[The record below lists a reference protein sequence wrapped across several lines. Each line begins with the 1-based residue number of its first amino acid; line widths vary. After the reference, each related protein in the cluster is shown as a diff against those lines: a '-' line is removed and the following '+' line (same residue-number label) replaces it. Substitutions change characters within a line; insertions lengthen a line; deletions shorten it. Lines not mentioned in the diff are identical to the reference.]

1 MMGYRR
7 LSLIAIAATL
17 ALTAGQSTA
26 LADARIFTAKSSVP
40 GITIE
45 QAFRNGEQL
54 PVVGHGDGT
63 TLFRIDSPSTPVGCA
78 NKIEFVTST
87 GEHVEQLADMCA
99 LNWMVT
105 VDVKPAAAGG
115 NIAAPAAAPA
125 PAAGGE
131 TIPALPPADSTFAQT
146 VTLSTDDP
154 SVTVI
159 AVTLDGKP
167 VAITGREGDAVKFE
181 IAGTDQGIVCDRT
194 VGLTLSDGREI
205 TRNANICL
213 NNWTVVIAA
222 GAGAAPQPPTAEL
235 PAPPP
240 ASETPAPLPTQPPVV
255 QPPVVQPPAAPNPEM
270 VWMFSSAGTM
280 ATLVYGVPETDESNF
295 SASCVR
301 GSGTMTVTVLD
312 SSVPGVV
319 PGSAVPIT
327 FSAGSFARS
336 YPGIGSPMDQ
346 VVGASLP
353 EVQISA
359 ADPLWSAMIRETTLG
374 VAVGPTW
381 QSTLSLAGSAGPT
394 RQLLAA
400 CSQAAVAPPVV
411 ALPGP
416 PAPGPGIVARFFCD
430 NGEVITVTFNGA
442 RQTAVLNEA
451 GAPPLVLH
459 WDPSRNTRYTAG
471 PSRLVLPNDSE
482 ARWSRFGGP
491 PLICRA
497 R

>member
-7 LSLIAIAATL
+7 LSLLAIAATL
-17 ALTAGQSTA
+17 ALAGTQSTA

-40 GITIE
+40 GITID

-54 PVVGHGDGT
+54 AVVGHGDGT

-99 LNWMVT
+99 LNWTVT
-105 VDVKPAAAGG
+105 VNVKAAAAAGG
-115 NIAAPAAAPA
+115 NAGPPPAPA
-125 PAAGGE
+125 PSAGGE
-131 TIPALPPADSTFAQT
+131 AIPAVPSAESTFAQT

-154 SVTVI
+154 SATII

-167 VAITGREGDAVKFE
+167 VAITGREGDAVTFE
-181 IAGTDQGIVCDRT
+181 LAGTDQGIVCDRT

-205 TRNANICL
+205 TRKANICL

-222 GAGAAPQPPTAEL
+222 GAGGAPQPPTAEL
-235 PAPPP
+235 PTPPP
-240 ASETPAPLPTQPPVV
+240 ATETPAPPV
-255 QPPVVQPPAAPNPEM
+255 QPPVFQPPVAPNPEM
-270 VWMFSSAGTM
+270 VWMFSSAGNT
-280 ATLVYGVPETDESNF
+280 ATLVHGVPETDASNF

-301 GSGTMTVTVLD
+301 GSGKMTVTVLD

-319 PGSAVPIT
+319 PGSALPIT
-327 FSAGSFARS
+327 FSAGSFART

-346 VVGASLP
+346 IVGASLP
-353 EVQISA
+353 EVQIPA

-374 VAVGPTW
+374 VAVAPTW
-381 QSTLSLAGSAGPT
+381 RSTISLAGSAGPT

-411 ALPGP
+411 AEPGP
-416 PAPGPGIVARFFCD
+416 PAVGPGIVARFFCD
-430 NGEVITVTFNGA
+430 NGEAITVTFNGA
-442 RQTAVLNEA
+442 QQTAVLTEA
-451 GAPPLVLH
+451 GAPPLVLR
-459 WDPSRNTRYTAG
+459 WDPTRNNARYSAG
-471 PSRLVLPNDSE
+471 PARLVLPRDSE

-491 PLICRA
+491 SLTCRE

>member
-7 LSLIAIAATL
+7 LSLLAIATAL
-17 ALTAGQSTA
+17 ALAAAQSPA
-26 LADARIFTAKSSVP
+26 LADARIFTAKSSAP
-40 GITIE
+40 GVTID
-45 QAFRNGEQL
+45 QAFRNGDPL
-54 PVVGHGDGT
+54 AVVGHGDGT

-99 LNWMVT
+99 LNWNVT
-105 VDVKPAAAGG
+105 VNVKAAAASGDNAG
-115 NIAAPAAAPA
+115 PA
-125 PAAGGE
+125 PAAGGGA
-131 TIPALPPADSTFAQT
+131 IPAVPPADSAFAQT
-146 VTLSTDDP
+146 VTLSSDDP
-154 SVTVI
+154 SATI
-159 AVTLDGKP
+159 LAVTLDGTP

-205 TRNANICL
+205 TRKANICL

-222 GAGAAPQPPTAEL
+222 GEGAAPPPTTPEL
-235 PAPPP
+235 PTPPT
-240 ASETPAPLPTQPPVV
+240 ETPAPPVV
-255 QPPVVQPPAAPNPEM
+255 QAPLAPNPEM
-270 VWMFSSAGTM
+270 VWMFASAGNT
-280 ATLVYGVPETDESNF
+280 ATVAHGVPETDESNF

-301 GSGTMTVTVLD
+301 GSGNISVTVLD
-312 SSVPGVV
+312 SSIPGVV

-327 FSAGSFARS
+327 FSAGSFART

-346 VVGASLP
+346 IVGASLP

-374 VAVGPTW
+374 VTIASAW
-381 QSTLSLAGSAGPT
+381 QSTISLAGSAGPT

-400 CSQAAVAPPVV
+400 CSPGAVAPPP
-411 ALPGP
+411 AAF
-416 PAPGPGIVARFFCD
+416 PAPPPVGPGIVARFFCD
-430 NGEVITVTFNGA
+430 NGEAITVTFNGA
-442 RQTAVLNEA
+442 QQTAVLTEA

-459 WDPSRNTRYTAG
+459 WDPSRSSTRYSAG
-471 PSRLVLPNDSE
+471 PARLVLPSDGE

-491 PLICRA
+491 AVACFEG
-497 R
+497 

>member
-7 LSLIAIAATL
+7 LSLLAIAATL
-17 ALTAGQSTA
+17 AIAAAQSTA

-40 GITIE
+40 GITID

-78 NKIEFVTST
+78 NKFEFVTST
-87 GEHVEQLADMCA
+87 GQHVDQLADMCA

-105 VDVKPAAAGG
+105 VDVKPAAAAGG
-115 NIAAPAAAPA
+115 DNAAPPPAAAPA
-125 PAAGGE
+125 PAAGSE
-131 TIPALPPADSTFAQT
+131 PIPALPPADSTFAQT
-146 VTLSTDDP
+146 VTVSIDDP

-205 TRNANICL
+205 TRKANICL

-222 GAGAAPQPPTAEL
+222 GEGAPPTAQL
-235 PAPPP
+235 PTPPP
-240 ASETPAPLPTQPPVV
+240 PPTETPAPPAQPPVV
-255 QPPVVQPPAAPNPEM
+255 QLPVAPNPEM

-280 ATLVYGVPETDESNF
+280 ATLVHGVPETDESNF

-301 GSGTMTVTVLD
+301 GSGNMTVTVLD

-400 CSQAAVAPPVV
+400 CSQAAIAPPVV

-416 PAPGPGIVARFFCD
+416 PATGPGIVARFFCE
-430 NGEVITVTFNGA
+430 NGEVITVSFNGA

-451 GAPPLVLH
+451 GAPPLVLR

-471 PSRLVLPNDSE
+471 PARLVLPSDSV

-491 PLICRA
+491 PLTCRA

>member
-1 MMGYRR
+1 MINGRDHMMGYRR
-7 LSLIAIAATL
+7 LSLLAIAAAL
-17 ALTAGQSTA
+17 ALAAAQSPA

-40 GITIE
+40 GITID
-45 QAFRNGEQL
+45 QAFRNGEEL
-54 PVVGHGDGT
+54 AVVGHGNGT

-99 LNWMVT
+99 LNWTVT
-105 VDVKPAAAGG
+105 VNVKAAAAEGG
-115 NIAAPAAAPA
+115 NAGPA

-131 TIPALPPADSTFAQT
+131 AIPAVPPTDSTFAQT

-154 SVTVI
+154 SVTII

-205 TRNANICL
+205 TRKANICL

-222 GAGAAPQPPTAEL
+222 GEGGAPPPPTVEL
-235 PAPPP
+235 PTAPATETPAPPP
-240 ASETPAPLPTQPPVV
+240 AQPPVV
-255 QPPVVQPPAAPNPEM
+255 QPPTAPNPEM
-270 VWMFSSAGTM
+270 VWMFSSAGNT
-280 ATLVYGVPETDESNF
+280 ATLVHGTPETDASNF

-301 GSGTMTVTVLD
+301 GSGNITVTVLD

-327 FSAGSFARS
+327 FSAGSFART

-346 VVGASLP
+346 IVGASLP
-353 EVQISA
+353 EVQIPA
-359 ADPLWSAMIRETTLG
+359 ADPLWSAIIRETTLG
-374 VAVGPTW
+374 VAIAPAW
-381 QSTLSLAGSAGPT
+381 RSAISLAGSAGPA

-400 CSQAAVAPPVV
+400 CSQAAIAPPPV

-416 PAPGPGIVARFFCD
+416 PAVGPGIVARFFCD

-442 RQTAVLNEA
+442 QQTAVVTEA

-459 WDPSRNTRYTAG
+459 WDPSRNTRYSAG
-471 PSRLVLPNDSE
+471 PARLVLPGDGE

-491 PLICRA
+491 AVACFER
-497 R
+497 

>member
-1 MMGYRR
+1 MGYRR
-7 LSLIAIAATL
+7 LSLLAIAAAL
-17 ALTAGQSTA
+17 ALAGAQSQA

-40 GITIE
+40 GITID
-45 QAFRNGEQL
+45 QAFRNGEEL
-54 PVVGHGDGT
+54 PIVGHGDGT

-78 NKIEFVTST
+78 NKIEFVAST

-99 LNWMVT
+99 LNWTVT
-105 VDVKPAAAGG
+105 VNVKAAAGG
-115 NIAAPAAAPA
+115 DNAAPP

-131 TIPALPPADSTFAQT
+131 AVPAVPPADSSFAQT
-146 VTLSTDDP
+146 VTVSTDDP
-154 SVTVI
+154 SATII
-159 AVTLDGKP
+159 AVTLDGQP

-205 TRNANICL
+205 TRQANICL

-222 GAGAAPQPPTAEL
+222 GESGAPPPPTAEL
-235 PAPPP
+235 PTPPATETPAPPP
-240 ASETPAPLPTQPPVV
+240 A
-255 QPPVVQPPAAPNPEM
+255 QPPVVQPPAAPNAEM
-270 VWMFSSAGTM
+270 VWMFSSAGNT
-280 ATLVYGVPETDESNF
+280 ATLVHGIPETEASNF

-301 GSGTMTVTVLD
+301 GSGNMTVTVLD

-327 FSAGSFARS
+327 FSAGSFART

-346 VVGASLP
+346 IVGASLP
-353 EVQISA
+353 EVQIP
-359 ADPLWSAMIRETTLG
+359 ADPLWSAIIRETTLG
-374 VAVGPTW
+374 VAIAPAW
-381 QSTLSLAGSAGPT
+381 QSAISLAGSANPT

-411 ALPGP
+411 AQPGP
-416 PAPGPGIVARFFCD
+416 PAVGGGIVARFFCD
-430 NGEVITVTFNGA
+430 NGEAITVTFNGA
-442 RQTAVLNEA
+442 QQTAVLTEA

-459 WDPSRNTRYTAG
+459 WDPSRNTRYTSGAA
-471 PSRLVLPNDSE
+471 RLVLPSDGE

-491 PLICRA
+491 PLTCLER
-497 R
+497 